1 MTVSSN
7 LNRASYTT
15 SNATTHSFA
24 YSFKIFADAD
34 LTVIVRSTTG
44 VETTKTLG
52 TNYIVNG
59 AGSSSGGT
67 VFFKFN
73 TGTSSDSHYSTT
85 DHRPASGET
94 VILLREQPL
103 TQGLDLVANDPFPAA
118 SFEDALDKLT
128 FMAQQH
134 DEEIGRTI
142 KLSKSN
148 TMTSPEFTTS
158 ATDRANKVLAFDSSG
173 ELSVAQELG
182 TFKGTSA
189 TTTTA
194 AFTQR
199 DIVKGST
206 TAQLNNIY
214 ICVADS
220 VAGDTL
226 TDTDHFALLVDA
238 VSAAT
243 SATNAASSATSSASS
258 ASTASGHKDTA
269 TAQAAIATNKAADA
283 GKYAVTAE
291 DSQFTLSDGST
302 TGFSALH
309 YSAKAS
315 ASATAAA
322 SSASAASSSQTAAAS
337 SATAAAASAASITTG
352 ISDGNIPV
360 FTSGVVDDDFLRI
373 SGTSVEGRS
382 SSEVLSDIGGQAS
395 LTFGISNT
403 NAVKV
408 DSSSVADDEYAR
420 FTANGLESRSTSEVL
435 SDIGGQASLTF
446 GISNTNAVQID
457 SSSVTDDEYA
467 RFTSNGL
474 ESRSASETRTDL
486 GLVIGTDVQAFDAD
500 IVAKD
505 IQNTFTKAQVPS
517 TYTAALSATSGV
529 LDYDTYQNFII
540 TLASG
545 ANTLAAPTTEASQIG
560 QTGVIVFIQPSSSSA
575 GTVSLHGDYESVNG
589 GGLSL
594 SSTNN
599 QYDVVPYF
607 VKADNSIL
615 LGSPS
620 KAFS

>member
-24 YSFKIFADAD
+24 YGFKIFADAD

-52 TNYIVNG
+52 THYIVNG

-182 TFKGTSA
+182 TFKGTSP

-194 AFTQR
+194 AFVQR

-243 SATNAASSATSSASS
+243 SATNAASSATAAASS

-269 TAQAAIATNKAADA
+269 STQASNAATSASTASTQATNAA
-283 GKYAVTAE
+283 
-291 DSQFTLSDGST
+291 S
-302 TGFSALH
+302 
-309 YSAKAS
+309 
-315 ASATAAA
+315 SATAAA
-322 SSASAASSSQTAAAS
+322 SSASAASSSETAAAS

-352 ISDGNIPV
+352 ISDGNIPI

-486 GLVIGTDVQAFDAD
+486 GLVIGTNVQAFDAD

-505 IQNTFTKAQVPS
+505 VQNTFTKAQVPS

-529 LDYDTYQNFII
+529 LDFDTYQNFII

-575 GTVSLHGDYESVNG
+575 GTVSLHGDYETVNG
-589 GGLSL
+589 GSLSL

-599 QYDVVPYF
+599 QYDLVPYF

>member
-52 TNYIVNG
+52 THYIVNG

-182 TFKGTSA
+182 TFKGTSP

-194 AFTQR
+194 AFVQR

-243 SATNAASSATSSASS
+243 SATNAASSATAAASS

-269 TAQAAIATNKAADA
+269 STQASNAATSASTASTQATNAA
-283 GKYAVTAE
+283 
-291 DSQFTLSDGST
+291 S
-302 TGFSALH
+302 
-309 YSAKAS
+309 
-315 ASATAAA
+315 SATAAA
-322 SSASAASSSQTAAAS
+322 SSASAASSSETAAAS

-352 ISDGNIPV
+352 ISDGNIPI

-486 GLVIGTDVQAFDAD
+486 GLVIGTNVQAFDAD

-505 IQNTFTKAQVPS
+505 VQNTFTKAQVPS

-529 LDYDTYQNFII
+529 LDFDTYQNFII

-575 GTVSLHGDYESVNG
+575 GTVSLHGDYETVNG
-589 GGLSL
+589 GSLSL

-599 QYDVVPYF
+599 QYDLVPYF

>member
-1 MTVSSN
+1 
-7 LNRASYTT
+7 
-15 SNATTHSFA
+15 
-24 YSFKIFADAD
+24 
-34 LTVIVRSTTG
+34 
-44 VETTKTLG
+44 
-52 TNYIVNG
+52 
-59 AGSSSGGT
+59 
-67 VFFKFN
+67 
-73 TGTSSDSHYSTT
+73 
-85 DHRPASGET
+85 
-94 VILLREQPL
+94 
-103 TQGLDLVANDPFPAA
+103 
-118 SFEDALDKLT
+118 
-128 FMAQQH
+128 MAQQH

-373 SGTSVEGRS
+373 SGTSVEG
-382 SSEVLSDIGGQAS
+382 A
-395 LTFGISNT
+395 
-403 NAVKV
+403 
-408 DSSSVADDEYAR
+408 
-420 FTANGLESRSTSEVL
+420 
-435 SDIGGQASLTF
+435 
-446 GISNTNAVQID
+446 AVQK
-457 SSSVTDDEYA
+457 Y
-467 RFTSNGL
+467 
-474 ESRSASETRTDL
+474 
-486 GLVIGTDVQAFDAD
+486 
-500 IVAKD
+500 
-505 IQNTFTKAQVPS
+505 
-517 TYTAALSATSGV
+517 
-529 LDYDTYQNFII
+529 
-540 TLASG
+540 
-545 ANTLAAPTTEASQIG
+545 
-560 QTGVIVFIQPSSSSA
+560 
-575 GTVSLHGDYESVNG
+575 
-589 GGLSL
+589 
-594 SSTNN
+594 
-599 QYDVVPYF
+599 
-607 VKADNSIL
+607 
-615 LGSPS
+615 
-620 KAFS
+620 